1 MSFLDDVNR
10 DAAGRWPDIFNTL
23 GIDIKKCQNVPCPI
37 CPDGG
42 TDRFTFDNKTGNGNY
57 YCRRCGPGSGLDL
70 VSKVKGVDFSTA
82 LHMVAGI
89 TGTKLTKQ
97 GKTRPKPDNG
107 QQKRKMMNDLWK
119 SSVPLT
125 GSDPVS
131 KYLHSR
137 KITLTPN
144 NVRYCAECY
153 DGETKAKYPAMIAK
167 IHHAGKPV
175 GLHRT
180 FLHGHMKAR
189 KKMMPA
195 VDPLSGGA
203 VKLFVPGGMFEPDV
217 LGVAEG
223 IETACSAAQLEF
235 IATWAALSTAMMIG
249 FEPPEKYRKIVIFAD
264 ADPGYAGQ
272 KAAYALAHRLALDYV
287 VTVRMPENGDYNDV
301 LMGGGK

>member
-1 MSFLDDVNR
+1 MDFLESVKQ
-10 DAAGRWPDIFNTL
+10 DAAGRWLDILNVI

-89 TGTKLTKQ
+89 TGTKPTKQ
-97 GKTRPKPDNG
+97 GQTMLNPDNG
-107 QQKRKMMNDLWK
+107 QQKRKMLNDLWK
-119 SSVPLT
+119 SSTALT

-137 KITLTPN
+137 KISVTPDN
-144 NVRYCAECY
+144 IRYCAECY
-153 DGETKAKYPAMIAK
+153 DGETRASYPAMIAK

-180 FLHGHMKAR
+180 FLQGDMESR

-195 VDPLSGGA
+195 VDPLKGGA
-203 VKLFVPGGMFEPDV
+203 VKLFTPGGMFESGV

-223 IETACSAAQLEF
+223 IETACSAAQLEL
-235 IATWAALSTAMMIG
+235 IATWAALSTSLMVG

-272 KAAYALAHRLALDYV
+272 KAAYALAYRLSSDYV
-287 VTVRMPENGDYNDV
+287 VTVRVPEKGDYNDV
-301 LMGGGK
+301 LMRG